1 MDFDS
6 LDSKKVLKWEHIQAI
21 GDLPDAR
28 RCHSLN
34 AVGTS
39 RLVLF
44 GGNKKPFT
52 LISNFVG
59 DGHGG
64 VRLKNDTYVFHI
76 SKSHRNIL
84 LISHR

>member
-44 GGNKKPFT
+44 AGNKKLNFH
-52 LISNFVG
+52 LKFVG